1 MVMSQRRYAVW
12 QNKLQ
17 QKVEAEA
24 QAKAAQEA
32 EAAHAEAAAQQ
43 AEAAAQAEAA
53 QSLLLLRE
61 QEPWAPQEH
70 DSLFARQDF
79 LSLDVLPVQHEKS
92 FRLNVGQHPED
103 VFAAVERDFLDE
115 FEASF
120 AAVERD
126 FGGVEQADGGV
137 DHAATNYRDGLNQAG
152 QDERDQLYTALS
164 EFTARNNIGGT
175 FFPTDIVPRGEF
187 PREEK
192 QVFAPPARS
201 SSPSE
206 GYGMPQSQEFLHVP
220 PTEFCPQAYGGIQR
234 ARNYSHQ
241 PAGEHNYTEQ
251 ARNYSHQPAGE
262 HARNYSQVGVGEE
275 HARNY
280 SHQGVGG
287 EQQAGDWGRMNNK
300 PANQQDDWGT
310 ADFGVEQFAGRDP
323 PSCGN

>member
-1 MVMSQRRYAVW
+1 MSSSAMGSWGSSRVLGYIRTRTKTHLWYLLPSSSPAMVMSQRRYAVW

-164 EFTARNNIGGT
+164 EFTARKN
-175 FFPTDIVPRGEF
+175 
-187 PREEK
+187 
-192 QVFAPPARS
+192 RS
-201 SSPSE
+201 SRPRLDPRRRPRDMACRSRRNFF
-206 GYGMPQSQEFLHVP
+206 MCRRRNF
-220 PTEFCPQAYGGIQR
+220 
-234 ARNYSHQ
+234 ARRHMVASNGRGTTHINQLASTTTPNRRGTTHINQ
-241 PAGEHNYTEQ
+241 PANT
-251 ARNYSHQPAGE
+251 R
-262 HARNYSQVGVGEE
+262 
-275 HARNY
+275 
-280 SHQGVGG
+280 
-287 EQQAGDWGRMNNK
+287 
-300 PANQQDDWGT
+300 GT
-310 ADFGVEQFAGRDP
+310 THK
-323 PSCGN
+323 